1 MTNGTVNPEWI
12 IAIGGLY
19 LLAPICVLVILLLRL
34 VVVYPPR
41 LLLLPMSFGIYG
53 TAVAIK
59 VAQVI
64 NASYI
69 LYTIQN
75 GAKTIPKSMASE
87 SADMWSSPYTKVNYF
102 LQLTDD
108 TYVER

>member
-12 IAIGGLY
+12 IAVGGLY
-19 LLAPICVLVILLLRL
+19 LLAPICVQVILLLRL

-41 LLLLPMSFGIYG
+41 LLSLPVSLGIYG

-64 NASYI
+64 NASY
-69 LYTIQN
+69 LLHTVQN
-75 GAKTIPKSMASE
+75 GAKGVPKSIASE
-87 SADMWSSPYTKVNYF
+87 SADMWFSPYAKVNYF
-102 LQLTDD
+102 LQLSDD
-108 TYVER
+108 TYVQR